1 MTSAAIALAVAS
13 ALFVPAS
20 AAASMVSV
28 EGGVLTVTAAA
39 GETNEVYVSQRVPP
53 GSTDPTQYAVKDTVA
68 GTTAGPGCG
77 PDPTLPPQ
85 GSPVVCSAAGV
96 QSVVVRLGDGDD
108 GAGHDTAGVPISIYG
123 DIGNDR
129 IAMSS
134 TAGTLADGG
143 EGNDAL
149 NGGDDVRGGSG
160 DDQVTG
166 SRLLDG
172 GDGNDV
178 LRKTGGHA
186 GGRLVG
192 GAGDDSLQSDD
203 GWADQ
208 LQCGAGRDVIT
219 AADNSDRNDGTCESG
234 TGVAGPRAPLR
245 AQVTVFELPK
255 GRSRPGRDGRL
266 AVWMRC
272 TVPRCSVTVR
282 ILSVGDPGVKGF
294 ARFRKP
300 PLRRV
305 VVGKKAKL
313 VRLPLTQQQRR
324 GLNHSEA
331 YSGVGAIVI
340 TRRPGRDAKMLTDGL
355 YCRRADPCR
364 DSSPRAG

>member
-1 MTSAAIALAVAS
+1 VRRAAILAALLSMALA
-13 ALFVPAS
+13 PA
-20 AAASMVSV
+20 AAASTVSV

-39 GETNEVYVSQRVPP
+39 GETNEVYVSDRVPP
-53 GSTDPTQYAVKDTVA
+53 GSSAPSEYAVKDTGA
-68 GTTAGPGCG
+68 GTTPGPGCG

-96 QSVVVRLGDGDD
+96 QSVVIHLGDGDD
-108 GAGHDTAGVPISIYG
+108 GAGYGFPGLPISIYG
-123 DIGNDR
+123 DAGSDR
-129 IAMSS
+129 IAMFS

-234 TGVAGPRAPLR
+234 TGVAGPRAPLK

-282 ILSVGDPGVKGF
+282 IFFVGDPGTKGY
-294 ARFRKP
+294 ARFHKAP
-300 PLRRV
+300 IRRV

-313 VRLPLTQQQRR
+313 IHLPLSAEQRR

-331 YSGVGAIVI
+331 YSGVGAKVV

-355 YCRRADPCR
+355 YCRRADPCK
-364 DSSPRAG
+364 P

>member
-1 MTSAAIALAVAS
+1 VTRAAIALAVAS
-13 ALFVPAS
+13 ALFAPAS
-20 AAASMVSV
+20 ASASTVSV
-28 EGGVLTVTAAA
+28 EGGVLQVTAAA
-39 GETNEVYVSQRVPP
+39 GETNEVFVSQRVPT
-53 GSTDPTQYAVKDTVA
+53 GSTTPTQYAVRDTVA

-96 QSVVVRLGDGDD
+96 QSIVVRLGDGDD

-123 DIGNDR
+123 DAGSDR
-129 IAMSS
+129 IAMFS

-143 EGNDAL
+143 EGNDTL
-149 NGGDDVRGGSG
+149 NGGDDVRGGPG
-160 DDQVTG
+160 DDQLTG

-186 GGRLVG
+186 SGRLVG
-192 GAGDDSLQSDD
+192 GTGEDSLRADD
-203 GWADQ
+203 GYADD
-208 LQCGAGRDVIT
+208 LECGAGRDVI
-219 AADNSDRNDGTCESG
+219 AGADRSDRNDGTCESG
-234 TGVAGPRAPLR
+234 TGVAGPRAPVK

-282 ILSVGDPGVKGF
+282 IFFVGDPGTKGY
-294 ARFRKP
+294 ARFHKSP
-300 PLRRV
+300 IRRV
-305 VVGKKAKL
+305 VVGKQAKL
-313 VRLPLTQQQRR
+313 IHLPLSAEQRR
-324 GLNHSEA
+324 GLSHSEA
-331 YSGVGAIVI
+331 YSGVGAKVV
-340 TRRPGRDAKMLTDGL
+340 TRRPGKDAKMLTDGL
-355 YCRRADPCR
+355 YCRRADPCK
-364 DSSPRAG
+364 PR

>member
-1 MTSAAIALAVAS
+1 M
-13 ALFVPAS
+13 
-20 AAASMVSV
+20 
-28 EGGVLTVTAAA
+28 TAAT

-53 GSTDPTQYAVKDTVA
+53 GNTDPTQYAVKDTVA

-108 GAGHDTAGVPISIYG
+108 GAGHDTAGVPFSIYG
-123 DIGNDR
+123 EGGNDR

-149 NGGDDVRGGSG
+149 NGGDDVRGGAG

-166 SRLLDG
+166 ARLLDG

-208 LQCGAGRDVIT
+208 LECGAGRDVI
-219 AADNSDRNDGTCESG
+219 AGADSSDRNDGTCESG
-234 TGVAGPRAPLR
+234 TGVAGPRAR
-245 AQVTVFELPK
+245 VKAQVTVFELPK

-282 ILSVGDPGVKGF
+282 LFFVGDPGIKSY
-294 ARFRKP
+294 ARFHKSP
-300 PLRRV
+300 IRRV

-313 VRLPLTQQQRR
+313 IHLPLTAEQRR
-324 GLNHSEA
+324 GLSHSEA
-331 YSGVGAIVI
+331 YSGVGAKVV

>member
-1 MTSAAIALAVAS
+1 VAVAS
-13 ALFVPAS
+13 ALFAPAS
-20 AAASMVSV
+20 ASASTVSV
-28 EGGVLTVTAAA
+28 EGGVLQVTSAA
-39 GETNEVYVSQRVPP
+39 GETNEVYVSDRVPP
-53 GSTDPTQYAVKDTVA
+53 GSSAPSEYAVKDTGA
-68 GTTAGPGCG
+68 GTTPGPGCG

-96 QSVVVRLGDGDD
+96 QGVVIHLGDGDD
-108 GAGHDTAGVPISIYG
+108 GAGYGFAGLPISIYG
-123 DIGNDR
+123 EGGSDR
-129 IAMSS
+129 IAMFS
-134 TAGTLADGG
+134 TAGTLSDGG

-149 NGGDDVRGGSG
+149 NGGDDVRGGAG

-172 GDGNDV
+172 DDGNDV

-186 GGRLVG
+186 SGRLVG

-208 LQCGAGRDVIT
+208 LQCGAGRDVI
-219 AADNSDRNDGTCESG
+219 AGADNSDRNDGTCESG
-234 TGVAGPRAPLR
+234 TGVAGPRAPVKP
-245 AQVTVFELPK
+245 QVTVFELPK

-282 ILSVGDPGVKGF
+282 IFFVGDQGIKGYV
-294 ARFRKP
+294 RFRKAP
-300 PLRRV
+300 IRRV

-313 VRLPLTQQQRR
+313 IHLPLTAEQRR
-324 GLNHSEA
+324 GLSHSEA
-331 YSGVGAIVI
+331 YSGVGAKVV

-364 DSSPRAG
+364 GGR